1 MRYTKYEEMRS
12 REILRDH
19 SYRFLYYLL
28 WDYSFLDKC
37 LSRKKNGKKSD
48 SYSEVYMMFDTETS
62 KHHRPKRSS
71 SGDGRSSLIM
81 YVPGLYPSGHL
92 IPTS

>member
-19 SYRFLYYLL
+19 SYSFLYYLL

-48 SYSEVYMMFDTETS
+48 
-62 KHHRPKRSS
+62 
-71 SGDGRSSLIM
+71 I
-81 YVPGLYPSGHL
+81 
-92 IPTS
+92 